1 MKTPICGICLNS
13 DMLCMACN
21 KKLNEGIISEADV
34 RLARAVRTLA
44 STFKVLENITI
55 KKVLEG
61 GTIIVMLCGRG
72 DRPKLVGREGV
83 VINRLSKIMGKPVR
97 VVEETEDLKDF
108 VKNIIHPVQ
117 LEGIN
122 VVYTNEGETLKVLIP
137 RSRNLPLPESSFRE
151 IIKMVF
157 GRNAVVAKA

>member
-1 MKTPICGICLNS
+1 MKTPICGICMNS
-13 DMLCMACN
+13 DMLCMACK
-21 KKLNEGIISEADV
+21 KKLDEGSISEADV
-34 RLARAVRTLA
+34 RLARAVKTLA
-44 STFKVLENITI
+44 STFKVLDNITI

-61 GTIIVMLCGRG
+61 NTIIVMLCGMG

-97 VVEETEDLKDF
+97 VVEETEDMKDF
-108 VKNIIHPVQ
+108 IKNIIHPVP

-122 VVYTNEGETLKVLIP
+122 VVYSNEGETLKVLIP
-137 RSRNLPLPESSFRE
+137 RNRNLPLAEATFRE

>member
-21 KKLNEGIISEADV
+21 KKLDEGIISDSDV
-34 RLARAVRTLA
+34 RLARAVKTLA
-44 STFKVLENITI
+44 STFKVLDNITI
-55 KKVLEG
+55 KKVMEG
-61 GTIIVMLCGRG
+61 STIILMLCGRG

-83 VINRLSKIMGKPVR
+83 VINRLSKMMGKPVR

-108 VKNIIHPVQ
+108 IKNVIHPVP

-122 VVYTNEGETLKVLIP
+122 VVYSNEGETLKVLIP
-137 RSRNLPLPESSFRE
+137 RNRNLPLAEATFRE

>member
-1 MKTPICGICLNS
+1 MNS
-13 DMLCMACN
+13 DMLCMACQ
-21 KKLNEGIISEADV
+21 KKLDDGSISEADV
-34 RLARAVRTLA
+34 RLARAVKTLA
-44 STFKVLENITI
+44 STFKVLDNITI

-61 GTIIVMLCGRG
+61 STIIVMLCCRG

-83 VINRLSKIMGKPVR
+83 VINRLSKMMGKTVR
-97 VVEETEDLKDF
+97 VIEETEDMKEF
-108 VKNIIHPVQ
+108 IKNIIHPVP

-122 VVYTNEGETLKVLIP
+122 VVYSTDGENLKVIIP
-137 RSRNLPLPESSFRE
+137 RNRNLPMSELSFRE